1 MESGLSALRNQ
12 KHYPQYGCSGSNR
25 TDIEDFEN
33 QIFSYNPPKSHKII
47 SISVCIFKPKMPS
60 KIIKRRSGK
69 AEKNAVKGSYFKML
83 FSIQNGIKEGDF
95 LRKYFVSQT
104 KT

>member
-1 MESGLSALRNQ
+1 M
-12 KHYPQYGCSGSNR
+12 
-25 TDIEDFEN
+25 
-33 QIFSYNPPKSHKII
+33 I
-47 SISVCIFKPKMPS
+47 SKMGA
-60 KIIKRRSGK
+60 KK
-69 AEKNAVKGSYFKML
+69 AEKNAVKVSYFKML